1 MRRISLALL
10 LALCALASPQAPA
23 SAQGFGG
30 AGPSAQ
36 GFGGAGQ
43 PAAQSRVTGAI
54 TLALDARETPRKLL
68 HARETLTVTPGALTL
83 VYPKWLPGEHAPNG
97 AIDDL
102 VGLTFSAGGKT
113 IPWRRDP
120 VDLFAFHLD
129 IPQGAGTL
137 DASFDFLSA
146 IGAGGFSSASSETAH
161 LGIYSWNQVLLY
173 PQGARTDDVMFRAS
187 LQLPAGWKFAT
198 ALKAASENG
207 GQIDFAPVSLT
218 TLVDSPVIAGEYF
231 KVVPLDPSTPLGTS
245 DTSSRRVEADL
256 VGDTAASI
264 EIPADLTQKWKRLV
278 QEADAMFGAR
288 HYDRYHFLLTL
299 SDRVA
304 HFGLEHHQSNDSRV
318 NENSLTQQNSIGVV
332 AHEYVHSWNGK
343 FRRPAGLAT
352 PDFQQPM
359 DGELLWVYE
368 GLTQYLGYVL
378 AERSGIWSESYY
390 KERLAE
396 TAAYLDTEPGREWR
410 PLADT
415 ATAAQLLYFSP
426 GQWTAYRR
434 STDFY
439 DEGWL
444 IWLDVDTTIR
454 ELTRG
459 AKSIEDFCH
468 LFHGGE
474 SGPPMVKPYTLD
486 DVVAALNQVAPH
498 DWKAFLGSRIYQV
511 TPRAPLD
518 GITRSGW
525 RLAYTDAK
533 NEFIKT
539 GDGDRVEAMSS
550 LGLRVRAR
558 DGMVN
563 DVILNSPAGKAGIG
577 PGMQILAVNGLRFS
591 AEVLRNAI
599 RDSKTASGP
608 LTIEFQNDDLVKTV
622 PLDYH
627 GGMREPHLERVAD
640 KPDLLGQILAARA
653 RR

>member
-1 MRRISLALL
+1 MRRIALAVLIT
-10 LALCALASPQAPA
+10 LCTLASPTAQAP
-23 SAQGFGG
+23 
-30 AGPSAQ
+30 
-36 GFGGAGQ
+36 
-43 PAAQSRVTGAI
+43 AQSRVTGVI
-54 TLALDARETPRKLL
+54 TLALDARETPRRLL

-83 VYPKWLPGEHAPNG
+83 VYPKWLPGEHSPDG
-97 AIDDL
+97 PIDDL
-102 VGLTFSAGGKT
+102 VGLKFSAGGKT

-120 VDLFAFHLD
+120 VDLFAFHVDVPPGADALD
-129 IPQGAGTL
+129 V
-137 DASFDFLSA
+137 SFDFLSA
-146 IGAGGFSSASSETAH
+146 VGTGGFSSAASETAH

-187 LQLPAGWKFAT
+187 LRIPAGWKFAT
-198 ALKAASENG
+198 ALKSG
-207 GQIDFAPVSLT
+207 GESGGTVDFAPVSLT
-218 TLVDSPVIAGEYF
+218 TLVDSPVIAGEYL
-231 KVVPLDPSTPLGTS
+231 KVVPLDDS
-245 DTSSRRVEADL
+245 SSRRVEADL

-264 EIPADLTQKWKRLV
+264 DIPADLTQKWKRLV

-318 NENSLTQQNSIGVV
+318 NQNSLTQQNSIGVV

-359 DGELLWVYE
+359 AGDLLWVYE
-368 GLTQYLGYVL
+368 GLTQYLGYLL

-390 KERLAE
+390 KDRLAQI
-396 TAAYLDTEPGREWR
+396 AAYLDNEPGRQWR

-415 ATAAQLLYFSP
+415 TTAAQLLYFSP

-434 STDFY
+434 GTDFY

-444 IWLDVDTTIR
+444 IWLDVDTAIR
-454 ELTRG
+454 ELTHG
-459 AKSIEDFCH
+459 AKSIDDFCH

-474 SGPPMVKPYTLD
+474 SGSPTVKPYTFE

-498 DWKAFLGSRIYQV
+498 DWKAFLGSRVYQV

-518 GITRSGW
+518 GITRGGW
-525 RLAYTDAK
+525 RVVYTDAK
-533 NEFIKT
+533 NEYIKT
-539 GDGDRVEAMSS
+539 SESDRVEAMFSV
-550 LGLRVRAR
+550 GLRVRAR

-563 DVILNSPAGKAGIG
+563 DVVLDSPAGKAGIG

-599 RDSKTASGP
+599 KDSKTAKGP
-608 LTIEFQNDDLVKTV
+608 LAIEFQTDDVVKTV

-627 GGMREPHLERVAD
+627 GGTREPHLERDAA
-640 KPDLLGQILAARA
+640 KPDMLAQILAPRS
-653 RR
+653 R

>member
-1 MRRISLALL
+1 MRHVSLA
-10 LALCALASPQAPA
+10 ALITLSTLVSPGAPL
-23 SAQGFGG
+23 SAQGGG
-30 AGPSAQ
+30 
-36 GFGGAGQ
+36 
-43 PAAQSRVTGAI
+43 QSRVTGAI
-54 TLALDARETPRKLL
+54 TIALDARETPRKLL
-68 HARETLTVTPGALTL
+68 HARETLSVTPGALTL
-83 VYPKWLPGEHAPNG
+83 VYPKWLPGEHSPDG

-102 VGLTFSAGGKT
+102 VGLTFAAGGKT

-120 VDLFAFHLD
+120 VDLFAFHVD
-129 IPQGAGTL
+129 VPQGVQSL
-137 DASFDFLSA
+137 DVRLDFLSA
-146 IGAGGFSSASSETAH
+146 IGTGGFSSAASETAH

-198 ALKAASENG
+198 ALKAAGETG
-207 GQIDFAPVSLT
+207 GTIEFAPVSLT
-218 TLVDSPVIAGEYF
+218 TLVDSPVIAGEYLR
-231 KVVPLDPSTPLGTS
+231 VVPLD

-264 EIPADLTQKWKRLV
+264 DIPADLTQKWKRLV

-304 HFGLEHHQSNDSRV
+304 HFGLEHHQSNDSRL
-318 NENSLTQQNSIGVV
+318 NENALTRPNSIGVV

-359 DGELLWVYE
+359 VGELLWVYE

-378 AERSGIWSESYY
+378 AERSGIWSEPYY
-390 KERLAE
+390 KERLAQI
-396 TAAYLDTEPGREWR
+396 AAYLDTQPGREWR
-410 PLADT
+410 PLSDT
-415 ATAAQLLYFSP
+415 TTAAQLLYFAP

-444 IWLDVDTTIR
+444 IWLDVDTAIR
-454 ELTRG
+454 ELTHG

-474 SGPPMVKPYTLD
+474 SGSPMVKPYTLD
-486 DVVAALNQVAPH
+486 DVVSALNQVAPH

-511 TPRAPLD
+511 TPHAPLD

-525 RLAYTDAK
+525 RLVYTDAS
-533 NEFIKT
+533 NEYIKT
-539 GDGDRVEAMSS
+539 TDNERVEAMYS

-591 AEVLRNAI
+591 AEVLRTAI
-599 RDSKTASGP
+599 RNSKTASGP

-622 PLDYH
+622 SLDYH
-627 GGMREPHLERVAD
+627 GGMREPHLERD
-640 KPDLLGQILAARA
+640 GSKPDVLAQILAPRA
-653 RR
+653 R

>member
-1 MRRISLALL
+1 MKRINIAILIAV
-10 LALCALASPQAPA
+10 CALASPSAQAP
-23 SAQGFGG
+23 S
-30 AGPSAQ
+30 
-36 GFGGAGQ
+36 
-43 PAAQSRVTGAI
+43 AQSRVTGAI

-83 VYPKWLPGEHAPNG
+83 VYPKWLPGEHAPDG

-129 IPQGAGTL
+129 IPQGAETL

-173 PQGARTDDVMFRAS
+173 PQGARTDDVLFRPS
-187 LQLPAGWKFAT
+187 LQIPAGWKFAT

-207 GQIDFAPVSLT
+207 GRIDFAPVSLT
-218 TLVDSPVIAGEYF
+218 TLVDSPVIAGEYL

-359 DGELLWVYE
+359 VGDLLWVYE

-390 KERLAE
+390 KERLAQI
-396 TAAYLDTEPGREWR
+396 AAYLDTEPGRAWR

-415 ATAAQLLYFSP
+415 TTAAQLLYFSP

-444 IWLDVDTTIR
+444 IWLDVDTAIR

-474 SGPPMVKPYTLD
+474 SGPPMLKPYTFD

-511 TPRAPLD
+511 APRAPLD